1 MTAGPL
7 GRFLELALPA
17 PDLLATWHALHGLG
31 FAEATTTDARPTG
44 YAAFSDG
51 RVALGLHQ
59 RAVDVELIFVRTGVQ
74 QAAASLVAAGLEP
87 TEQKLSEDSVH
98 ELAFRLPGGPA
109 VRLLEARTFSPPQ
122 IHAAPA
128 TGWFMELMLPVAH
141 PQETANALEALGF
154 VCLGEEA
161 LPLSH
166 LALTS
171 DTLNVGLYQ
180 HRALLRPGLLFQTD
194 DMTAL
199 RLAAERAG
207 LEEVAAPAG
216 MNTEV
221 LHLRLP
227 EGTPLW
233 VMREG

>member
-17 PDLLATWHALHGLG
+17 PDLLAAWHALHGLG

-59 RAVDVELIFVRTGVQ
+59 QAVDVELIFVRTGVQ

-109 VRLLEARTFSPPQ
+109 VRLLEARTFSPPP
-122 IHAAPA
+122 IHAPPA
-128 TGWFMELMLPVAH
+128 TGWFVELMLPVAN
-141 PQETANALEALGF
+141 PQDTANALEALGF

-161 LPLSH
+161 LPLPH

-180 HRALLRPGLLFQTD
+180 HRALPRPGLLFQTN

-199 RLAAERAG
+199 RIAAERAG
-207 LEEVAAPAG
+207 LDEVAAPAG
-216 MNTEV
+216 VETEM

-233 VMREG
+233 VLRES